1 MGILDVLAIIVIVLK
16 IIGLIQW
23 SWLWVLSPIWIIGI
37 LAIISSIF
45 KDI

>member
-1 MGILDVLAIIVIVLK
+1 MGILDVLAIIFIVLK